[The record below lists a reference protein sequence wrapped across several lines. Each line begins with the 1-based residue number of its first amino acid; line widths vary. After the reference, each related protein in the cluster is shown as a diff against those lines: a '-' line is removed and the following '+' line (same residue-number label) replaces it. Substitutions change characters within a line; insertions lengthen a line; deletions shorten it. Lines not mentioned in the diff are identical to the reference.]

1 VLRKNN
7 TWKILEL
14 FLQNPERSFH
24 IREIARLV
32 SLSPPS
38 VSKIVAELKKDGLLV
53 SKKEKM
59 VENVSAPRTEKFVW
73 LKRSYNLHSLYG
85 SGLVDFL
92 RKEYQEPEAIV
103 LFGSY
108 AMGEDT
114 SKSDIDIGIVTD
126 EAKELDLQKFER
138 ILGRKINVHEI
149 QLKRCEKEF
158 LNNII
163 NGIVL
168 YGCLKVL

>member
-138 ILGRKINVHEI
+138 ILGRKINVHE
-149 QLKRCEKEF
+149 KKEF